1 MPFLQKLPLSC
12 FLPNY
17 LCPDYTMTFG
27 TGISVWTLFFCGRIR
42 TLKRHISQKGTTF
55 LNLSYAESH
64 PGQPI
69 LSRKLGRS
77 SKTFAHH
84 FKGVLLRTCSFHFM
98 QVWAKFTF
106 PGQTQF
112 LVHLHAGSLSLFCRA
127 VYCQARF
134 NDLLASLPLKAENL
148 LLPPCLWMIKK
159 KKKTEPQRSSR
170 TSIGHPTSL
179 KDRAGWVLVHS
190 DSPHPE
196 RSTGPHCLSAGQH
209 NMPPGA
215 DVACHPDHPSR
226 P

>member
-98 QVWAKFTF
+98 QIWAKFTF

-159 KKKTEPQRSSR
+159 KNRATEEFQDFHRSSHKFEGQSWVSACTLWLAPPREVHWATLPLCR
-170 TSIGHPTSL
+170 TT
-179 KDRAGWVLVHS
+179 
-190 DSPHPE
+190 
-196 RSTGPHCLSAGQH
+196 
-209 NMPPGA
+209 
-215 DVACHPDHPSR
+215 
-226 P
+226 